1 MEDEQRTGSEWEV
14 IKLESETVIT
24 RTPWNQD
31 VDADMSTSGTLTIR
45 VTVRRQSQ
53 QQNII
58 FVVPLIG
65 MCNITIYAPSASRFS

>member
-31 VDADMSTSGTLTIR
+31 VDADMSISGTLTIR

-53 QQNII
+53 QQNIL

-65 MCNITIYAPSASRFS
+65 KYNITIYVSSACRFS

>member
-14 IKLESETVIT
+14 IKLGSETIII

-65 MCNITIYAPSASRFS
+65 MCNITIYASSAFRFS